1 MSHLALAF
9 GFIGR
14 LYAIDCALAYDL
26 RDLSRPHPTAE
37 VAGRLWRTNM
47 DAWKLAHGRES

>member
-26 RDLSRPHPTAE
+26 SDLPRPHPPVE
-37 VAGRLWRTNM
+37 MAGRLWRTNM
-47 DAWKLAHGRES
+47 AAWKLTHGRDT